1 MPVVDNSKVQEF
13 ALPGLRHRTVG
24 GKDGGAKSMEVW
36 QQTIAAGAATPV
48 HRHACEEV
56 IVILSGSGTLT
67 IEGETTAFGPN
78 TTLIIPNDVVHQI
91 VNTGADEM
99 HLVATLSMSPVRVR
113 TGDGAPMHSSIAQS
127 SCQRSFSILPARSKR

>member
-24 GKDGGAKSMEVW
+24 GKDGGVTSMEVW
-36 QQTIAAGAATPV
+36 QQTIAPGAATPV

-67 IEGETTAFGPN
+67 IDGETTAFGPN
-78 TTLIIPNDVVHQI
+78 STLIIPDDVVHQI

-99 HLVATLSMSPVRVR
+99 HLVATLSMSPVRVH
-113 TGDGAPMHSSIAQS
+113 TADGAPMP
-127 SCQRSFSILPARSKR
+127 LPWDAR

>member
-13 ALPGLRHRTVG
+13 ALPGLKHRTVG
-24 GKDGGAKSMEVW
+24 GKDGGVSSMEVW

-67 IEGETTAFGPN
+67 INGETTAFGPN
-78 TTLIIPNDVVHQI
+78 STLIIPNDAVHQI
-91 VNTGADEM
+91 VNTSADDM
-99 HLVATLSMSPVRVR
+99 NIIATLTMSPVRVR
-113 TGDGAPMHSSIAQS
+113 TGDGAPMA
-127 SCQRSFSILPARSKR
+127 LPWDAS

>member
-24 GKDGGAKSMEVW
+24 GKDGGVKSMEVW
-36 QQTIAAGAATPV
+36 QQTIAPGAATPV

-56 IVILSGSGTLT
+56 IVILSGAGSLT

-78 TTLIIPNDVVHQI
+78 STLIIPNDVVHQI
-91 VNTGADEM
+91 VNTSADEM
-99 HLVATLSMSPVRVR
+99 HLIATLSMAPVQVR
-113 TGDGAPMHSSIAQS
+113 TGDGTPMP
-127 SCQRSFSILPARSKR
+127 LPWDAC